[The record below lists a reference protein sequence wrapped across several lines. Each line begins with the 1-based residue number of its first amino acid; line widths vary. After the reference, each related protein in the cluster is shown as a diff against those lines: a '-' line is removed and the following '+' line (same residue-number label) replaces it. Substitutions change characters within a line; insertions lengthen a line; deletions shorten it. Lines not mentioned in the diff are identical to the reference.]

1 MIAIGVFKKKTETEE
16 KKISTTRVSVVPQ
29 DLQQINNSATV
40 TQNLLNKLAN
50 TSTAVDAIDTIIH
63 ETADGSMAY
72 NIYLR
77 LANQG
82 FTVTWRNANNG
93 KVVKRYDT
101 EFRDFCS
108 RMGTNNDAGVDG
120 LLNTLHGCSI
130 ARGGMA
136 VEVVVSKGA
145 NDIQEIS
152 IVDPASIT
160 EFVWLDNEQRYAAYQ
175 QQTGGKKVDLYD
187 GNFFY
192 VPFEPKPGHPEGTLK
207 FLPAVQTMNQYLQ
220 LQQDSSEVLHRIG
233 FPRYDFSIDREVF
246 YKSLPDKSS
255 QGIKKATSQLFED
268 VRSAAIRMKHSS
280 DFIHFNE
287 VTTNTI
293 GGGVNGAGIDI
304 RAWFEVMDPQVVNSF
319 GLTPVLMGRLSG
331 GSYSLGTVEFRIVTD
346 TVDSMR
352 RGSKRILENIFKLWA
367 RVKGYNIYPEVKHNP
382 IDWEKEKEKIEA
394 SLLTMEYNRRAQEY
408 GYIDIDAA
416 AMNTVGSEQ
425 AANNDAEGLYE
436 YLSRDFRKTSSNSS
450 FTVES
455 QETAGRTGSPNGEG
469 ENTEDS
475 STDENGG
482 ENDE

>member
-1 MIAIGVFKKKTETEE
+1 MIAIGVFKRKSETEE

-29 DLQQINNSATV
+29 DLLQINNSAAR
-40 TQNLLNKLAN
+40 TQNLLTKLER
-50 TSTAVDAIDTIIH
+50 TSNAVDCIDTIIH

-82 FTVTWRNANNG
+82 FKVVWRNASTG
-93 KVVKRYDT
+93 KIVKRYDT

-108 RMGTNNDAGVDG
+108 RVYANNDAGVDG

-136 VEVVVSKGA
+136 VEVIVSKGA
-145 NDIQEIS
+145 NDIQEIAV
-152 IVDPASIT
+152 IDPASIT
-160 EFVWLDNEQRYAAYQ
+160 EFVWIDNEQRYAAYQ
-175 QQTGGKKVDLYD
+175 QQTSGKKVDLYD

-207 FLPAVQTMNQYLQ
+207 FLPTIQTMTQYLQ

-233 FPRYDFSIDREVF
+233 FPRYDFSIDRETF
-246 YKSLPDKSS
+246 YKSLPDKSQ
-255 QGIKKATSQLFED
+255 QGIKKETSALFED

-287 VTTNTI
+287 VEAKAI

-352 RGSKRILENIFKLWA
+352 RGSKRILESIFKMWA

-408 GYIDIDAA
+408 GYIDKDEA
-416 AMNTVGSEQ
+416 AMLTVGSEK
-425 AANNDAEGLYE
+425 AANNDSDGLYE
-436 YLSRDFRKTSSNSS
+436 YLSRNFRQTSSNSS
-450 FTVES
+450 FLRES
-455 QETAGRTGSPNGEG
+455 QDFVGSAGSPDGEDT
-469 ENTEDS
+469 NTEDS
-475 STDENGG
+475 STNQNGG